1 MNKDK
6 QILILTQRIELLEKQ
21 NEDLRA
27 ENQEMKLQVE
37 ESKRFA
43 NMPNNVLNRT
53 IKNVRQEEAK
63 FKALIAETQEI
74 KKELENNLEALKKTH
89 TLYQSIFSDL
99 CLQFPYQGRNTRYQQ
114 CQDRRPLPLSQRQRT
129 LEPSPCS

>member
-1 MNKDK
+1 MNKHNIININQDYKDAFCNGVRLILMERNKRMNKDK

-43 NMPNNVLNRT
+43 NMPNDVLNRT

-63 FKALIAETQEI
+63 FKALTAETQEI

-89 TLYQSIFSDL
+89 ALYQSIFSD
-99 CLQFPYQGRNTRYQQ
+99 
-114 CQDRRPLPLSQRQRT
+114 
-129 LEPSPCS
+129 

>member
-43 NMPNNVLNRT
+43 NMPNNVSNRT

-63 FKALIAETQEI
+63 F
-74 KKELENNLEALKKTH
+74 
-89 TLYQSIFSDL
+89 
-99 CLQFPYQGRNTRYQQ
+99 
-114 CQDRRPLPLSQRQRT
+114 
-129 LEPSPCS
+129 

>member
-6 QILILTQRIELLEKQ
+6 QILILTQRIDLLEKQ

-63 FKALIAETQEI
+63 FKALIAETKYQEPP
-74 KKELENNLEALKKTH
+74 K
-89 TLYQSIFSDL
+89 
-99 CLQFPYQGRNTRYQQ
+99 
-114 CQDRRPLPLSQRQRT
+114 PLPYPLN
-129 LEPSPCS
+129 SPGFQIRYSP

>member
-1 MNKDK
+1 MNKHNIININQDYKGAFCNGVRLILMERNKRMNIDK
-6 QILILTQRIELLEKQ
+6 QILILTQRIDLLEKQ

-89 TLYQSIFSDL
+89 TLYQSIFSD
-99 CLQFPYQGRNTRYQQ
+99 
-114 CQDRRPLPLSQRQRT
+114 
-129 LEPSPCS
+129 

>member
-74 KKELENNLEALKKTH
+74 KKELETIKKTKEKIENATKPEIIWILSKH
-89 TLYQSIFSDL
+89 VLEDL
-99 CLQFPYQGRNTRYQQ
+99 
-114 CQDRRPLPLSQRQRT
+114 
-129 LEPSPCS
+129 

>member
-21 NEDLRA
+21 NEDLRT

-74 KKELENNLEALKKTH
+74 KKELENNLEALKKTRA
-89 TLYQSIFSDL
+89 LYQSIFSD
-99 CLQFPYQGRNTRYQQ
+99 
-114 CQDRRPLPLSQRQRT
+114 
-129 LEPSPCS
+129 